1 MKDSHS
7 FNLVTLT
14 EEELRT
20 IEKDPNGS
28 SILAIYRSSKNL
40 FDVCIPL
47 AFFLTDLIHLHLDS
61 CGLCS
66 VTKTTSKSNQ

>member
-1 MKDSHS
+1 MILS
-7 FNLVTLT
+7 LVTLT

-28 SILAIYRSSKNL
+28 SILAIYRSSKSL

-47 AFFLTDLIHLHLDS
+47 AFSLIDLIHLHLDS
-61 CGLCS
+61 CGLCFA
-66 VTKTTSKSNQ
+66 TKTTSKSHQ